1 MDQHFIGGRLS
12 GLALMYCM
20 WQLLVWVGFGILN
33 DRHGA
38 VALLT
43 GVVEKQIYWHGE
55 LPLFTKRILS
65 KYAFRLREEIFPN
78 SILGRYCRIAF

>member
-20 WQLLVWVGFGILN
+20 WHLLVWVGFGILN

-55 LPLFTKRILS
+55 LPLFTLVEFS
-65 KYAFRLREEIFPN
+65 E
-78 SILGRYCRIAF
+78 